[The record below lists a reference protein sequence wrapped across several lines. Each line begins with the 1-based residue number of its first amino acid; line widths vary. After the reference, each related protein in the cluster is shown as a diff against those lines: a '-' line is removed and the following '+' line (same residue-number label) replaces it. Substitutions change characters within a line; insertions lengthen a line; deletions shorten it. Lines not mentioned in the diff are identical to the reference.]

1 MLFILAAGGE
11 DADEPNEEVV
21 KVFRAEKRLMAMD
34 FLVRYPDYLADALL
48 DLYNDTGEPE
58 LLEAVQ
64 HIILND
70 EPSVR
75 LVRMVRWRHGAYQN
89 VEDALAMLSYYGLA
103 RPMQLAGDDG
113 KIRRYEYLISPKA
126 ISFLDQCV
134 RDHPELAWYRDRLVL
149 VMRVAAG
156 KSGSALKELAVRAPG
171 IRKHHPGRRDTD
183 HPEAGRAT
191 SDQDRR
197 IGTMS
202 KERIIESTENG
213 WTKAIAEDSASPESD
228 VRSVLLKYGV
238 RAQTTPPRAK
248 SLRFDSIKLTGV
260 RAESERDSPFDLSWS
275 NLGTGIW
282 AVMSERNLRGKSSI
296 LNLLY
301 AAIRGD
307 FPGRVKPDVWK
318 WLETIDIRYCIDD
331 VLHRLE
337 LRKAAGEEKAAEGR
351 AKLSRSDGDGQ
362 WITLYEGDAGD
373 GLKSQTEHLMMEEL
387 DFPVIYAHNK
397 NTGGHP
403 HGWPLI
409 ASTFFLSSST
419 EAKALFGDLPI
430 DGLPLRLL
438 QLFIGLPWVST
449 YSAALTAQKQ
459 VEQGLVDRPNH
470 SGVTT
475 VLNTRLLEVEGQLAE
490 AKKARGMDNRGA
502 KRLELERLD
511 EETATNR
518 KAAETAR
525 VAFETDTAT
534 VASVTASYDDA
545 RRRLKQLEDELSAG
559 YSFRQL
565 SPTCC
570 PACEAAF
577 EKAAPAVQHSDGNT
591 CALCKNDLPV
601 HEDDLDSDRIQDAQ
615 TLVEDLAT
623 SLQIAKAKL
632 KASGKAARDAT
643 ERLRTGMSRVRS
655 VQEAISTLPADP
667 ELVVVQ
673 LEAQAQQLRELMA
686 TLQSPNDDDD
696 TETQGELKIL
706 RAASEVS
713 KTLMTSMQSDVL
725 TEIADSVMSL
735 AKKFGVSHVTS
746 MHLDGGGK
754 LRVRQGGADI
764 YFSNLTMGEKLRIKI
779 AISLAAV
786 EVAKRRGHGRHPG
799 LLIIDSPAS
808 EEVVNEDFEQ
818 MLDSVSSAA
827 KDIGGVQI
835 IIGTIA
841 RKAVEAVVSSD
852 HRLHAK
858 GEEYLF

>member
-1 MLFILAAGGE
+1 
-11 DADEPNEEVV
+11 
-21 KVFRAEKRLMAMD
+21 
-34 FLVRYPDYLADALL
+34 
-48 DLYNDTGEPE
+48 
-58 LLEAVQ
+58 
-64 HIILND
+64 
-70 EPSVR
+70 
-75 LVRMVRWRHGAYQN
+75 
-89 VEDALAMLSYYGLA
+89 
-103 RPMQLAGDDG
+103 
-113 KIRRYEYLISPKA
+113 
-126 ISFLDQCV
+126 
-134 RDHPELAWYRDRLVL
+134 
-149 VMRVAAG
+149 
-156 KSGSALKELAVRAPG
+156 
-171 IRKHHPGRRDTD
+171 
-183 HPEAGRAT
+183 
-191 SDQDRR
+191 
-197 IGTMS
+197 MS
-202 KERIIESTENG
+202 KERTIESTEYS
-213 WTKAIAEDSASPESD
+213 WIKAIAEDSTSPESN
-228 VRSVLLKYGV
+228 VRSVLLKYGI

-260 RAESERDSPFDLSWS
+260 RAESERDGLFDLSWS
-275 NLGTGIW
+275 GLGTGIW

-296 LNLLY
+296 LNLLQ

-318 WLETIDIRYCIDD
+318 WLETIEIQYRIDN

-337 LRKAAGEEKAAEGR
+337 MRKAAGEEKAADGR
-351 AKLSRSDGDGQ
+351 ATLSRSDSDGQ

-409 ASTFFLSSST
+409 ASTFFLSSSI
-419 EAKALFGDLPI
+419 EPKALFGDLPI

-459 VEQGLVDRPNH
+459 IEQGLSGRPDQP
-470 SGVTT
+470 GVSA
-475 VLNTRLLEVEGQLAE
+475 VLNARLLEVEGQLAE
-490 AKKARGMDNRGA
+490 AKKARGTDDRGA
-502 KRLELERLD
+502 KRLELARLD
-511 EETATNR
+511 EDIASDR
-518 KAAETAR
+518 KATETAR
-525 VAFETDTAT
+525 VAFEADTAT

-545 RRRLKQLEDELSAG
+545 RRRLKQLEDERSAG

-577 EKAAPAVQHSDGNT
+577 EKAAPAVQHADGNT
-591 CALCKNDLPV
+591 CVLCKNGLPV
-601 HEDDLDSDRIQDAQ
+601 HEEDLDSDRIQDAQ
-615 TLVEDLAT
+615 TLVEELAT
-623 SLQIAKAKL
+623 SLQIAKAKI
-632 KASGKAARDAT
+632 KASEKTARDAT
-643 ERLRTGMSRVRS
+643 ERLRAGMSRVRNLQD
-655 VQEAISTLPADP
+655 VISMLPTDP

-673 LEAQAQQLRELMA
+673 LEAQTQQLRELVA
-686 TLQSPNDDDD
+686 SLQSPANDD

-706 RAASEVS
+706 RAATEVS

-754 LRVRQGGADI
+754 LKVHQGGADI

-827 KDIGGVQI
+827 KDIGGVQV

-858 GEEYLF
+858 GDEYLF

>member
-1 MLFILAAGGE
+1 
-11 DADEPNEEVV
+11 
-21 KVFRAEKRLMAMD
+21 
-34 FLVRYPDYLADALL
+34 
-48 DLYNDTGEPE
+48 
-58 LLEAVQ
+58 
-64 HIILND
+64 
-70 EPSVR
+70 
-75 LVRMVRWRHGAYQN
+75 
-89 VEDALAMLSYYGLA
+89 
-103 RPMQLAGDDG
+103 
-113 KIRRYEYLISPKA
+113 
-126 ISFLDQCV
+126 
-134 RDHPELAWYRDRLVL
+134 
-149 VMRVAAG
+149 
-156 KSGSALKELAVRAPG
+156 
-171 IRKHHPGRRDTD
+171 
-183 HPEAGRAT
+183 
-191 SDQDRR
+191 
-197 IGTMS
+197 MS
-202 KERIIESTENG
+202 KERTIEPTEYG
-213 WTKAIAEDSASPESD
+213 WIKAIAEDSTSPESN
-228 VRSVLLKYGV
+228 VRSVLLKYGI

-260 RAESERDSPFDLSWS
+260 RAESERDGLFDLSWS
-275 NLGTGIW
+275 GLGTGIW
-282 AVMSERNLRGKSSI
+282 AVMSERNLRGKSSV
-296 LNLLY
+296 LNLLQ

-318 WLETIDIRYCIDD
+318 WLEAIEIQYRIDN

-337 LRKAAGEEKAAEGR
+337 LRKAAGEEKTAEGR
-351 AKLSRSDGDGQ
+351 ATLSRSDSDGQ

-409 ASTFFLSSST
+409 ASTFFLSSSI
-419 EAKALFGDLPI
+419 EPKALFGDLPI

-459 VEQGLVDRPNH
+459 IEQGLSGRPDQ
-470 SGVTT
+470 SGVSA
-475 VLNTRLLEVEGQLAE
+475 VLNAKLIEVEGQLAE
-490 AKKARGMDNRGA
+490 ATKARGTDDRAA
-502 KRLELERLD
+502 KRLELARLD
-511 EETATNR
+511 EEIASDR

-525 VAFETDTAT
+525 VTFEADTAT

-545 RRRLKQLEDELSAG
+545 RRRLKQLEDERSAG

-577 EKAAPAVQHSDGNT
+577 EKAATAVQHSDGNT

-601 HEDDLDSDRIQDAQ
+601 HEEDLDSDRIQDAQ
-615 TLVEDLAT
+615 TLVEELAT

-632 KASGKAARDAT
+632 KASEKTARDAT
-643 ERLRTGMSRVRS
+643 ERLRVGMSRVRNL
-655 VQEAISTLPADP
+655 QDAISTLPTDP

-673 LEAQAQQLRELMA
+673 LEAQTQQLRELVA
-686 TLQSPNDDDD
+686 SLQSPANDE

-706 RAASEVS
+706 RAATEVS

-754 LRVRQGGADI
+754 LKVHQGGADI

-827 KDIGGVQI
+827 KDIGGVQV

-858 GEEYLF
+858 GDEYLF

>member
-1 MLFILAAGGE
+1 MRTERTI
-11 DADEPNEEVV
+11 
-21 KVFRAEKRLMAMD
+21 
-34 FLVRYPDYLADALL
+34 
-48 DLYNDTGEPE
+48 
-58 LLEAVQ
+58 
-64 HIILND
+64 
-70 EPSVR
+70 
-75 LVRMVRWRHGAYQN
+75 
-89 VEDALAMLSYYGLA
+89 
-103 RPMQLAGDDG
+103 
-113 KIRRYEYLISPKA
+113 KA
-126 ISFLDQCV
+126 TEI
-134 RDHPELAWYRDRLVL
+134 AW
-149 VMRVAAG
+149 
-156 KSGSALKELAVRAPG
+156 
-171 IRKHHPGRRDTD
+171 I
-183 HPEAGRAT
+183 
-191 SDQDRR
+191 
-197 IGTMS
+197 
-202 KERIIESTENG
+202 
-213 WTKAIAEDSASPESD
+213 KAIAEDSTSPGSD
-228 VRSVLLKYGV
+228 VQSVLLKYGI

-260 RAESERDSPFDLSWS
+260 RAESERDGPFELSWS
-275 NLGTGIW
+275 DLGTGIW

-296 LNLLY
+296 LNLLQ

-318 WLETIDIRYCIDD
+318 WLETIEIRYRIDD

-337 LRKAAGEEKAAEGR
+337 LSKAAGEEKAAEGR
-351 AKLSRSDGDGQ
+351 ATLSRSDGDDQ

-397 NTGGHP
+397 STGGHP

-409 ASTFFLSSST
+409 ASTFFLSSSI
-419 EAKALFGDLPI
+419 EPKALFGDLPI

-459 VEQGLVDRPNH
+459 VEQALADRPNQP
-470 SGVTT
+470 GVNA
-475 VLNTRLLEVEGQLAE
+475 VLNTRLLEVERQLTD
-490 AKKARGMDNRGA
+490 AKKARGTDDRA
-502 KRLELERLD
+502 AIRLELARLD
-511 EETATNR
+511 KETATDR

-525 VAFETDTAT
+525 VAFEADTAT
-534 VASVTASYDDA
+534 VASVTASYDAA
-545 RRRLKQLEDELSAG
+545 RRRLKQLEDERSAG

-577 EKAAPAVQHSDGNT
+577 ENAAPAVRHADGNT

-615 TLVEDLAT
+615 TLVEELAT

-632 KASGKAARDAT
+632 KASEKTAKDAT
-643 ERLRTGMSRVRS
+643 ERLSAGMSRVRNL
-655 VQEAISTLPADP
+655 QEAISTLPTNP

-673 LEAQAQQLRELMA
+673 LEAQAQQLRELV
-686 TLQSPNDDDD
+686 TSLQSPANED
-696 TETQGELKIL
+696 TEIQGELKIL
-706 RAASEVS
+706 RAATEVS

-754 LRVRQGGADI
+754 LKVHQGGADI

-786 EVAKRRGHGRHPG
+786 EVAKRRGYGRHPG

-818 MLDSVSSAA
+818 MLDSVASAA

-841 RKAVEAVVSSD
+841 RKAVEAVVPID

-858 GEEYLF
+858 GDEYLF

>member
-1 MLFILAAGGE
+1 MRTERTI
-11 DADEPNEEVV
+11 EPTEV
-21 KVFRAEKRLMAMD
+21 
-34 FLVRYPDYLADALL
+34 
-48 DLYNDTGEPE
+48 
-58 LLEAVQ
+58 
-64 HIILND
+64 
-70 EPSVR
+70 
-75 LVRMVRWRHGAYQN
+75 
-89 VEDALAMLSYYGLA
+89 
-103 RPMQLAGDDG
+103 
-113 KIRRYEYLISPKA
+113 
-126 ISFLDQCV
+126 
-134 RDHPELAWYRDRLVL
+134 AW
-149 VMRVAAG
+149 
-156 KSGSALKELAVRAPG
+156 
-171 IRKHHPGRRDTD
+171 I
-183 HPEAGRAT
+183 
-191 SDQDRR
+191 
-197 IGTMS
+197 
-202 KERIIESTENG
+202 
-213 WTKAIAEDSASPESD
+213 KAIAEDSTSAESH
-228 VRSVLLKYGV
+228 VQRVLLKYGI
-238 RAQTTPPRAK
+238 RAQITPPRAK

-260 RAESERDSPFDLSWS
+260 RAESERDGQFELSWP

-296 LNLLY
+296 LHLLQ

-318 WLETIDIRYCIDD
+318 WLDTVEIRYRIDSILYR
-331 VLHRLE
+331 VE
-337 LRKAAGEEKAAEGR
+337 LSKATGEEKAAEGR
-351 AKLSRSDGDGQ
+351 ATLSRSDGDGQ
-362 WITLYEGDAGD
+362 WITLYEGDAGE

-409 ASTFFLSSST
+409 ASTFFLSSSI
-419 EAKALFGDLPI
+419 EPKALFGDLAI

-459 VEQGLVDRPNH
+459 VEQALADRPSH
-470 SGVTT
+470 SGVTV
-475 VLNTRLLEVEGQLAE
+475 VLNTKLLEVERLLAD
-490 AKKARGMDNRGA
+490 AKKARGTDDRA
-502 KRLELERLD
+502 ARRLELARLD
-511 EETATNR
+511 DATATER
-518 KAAETAR
+518 RAVETAR

-534 VASVTASYDDA
+534 VAAVTASYDDA
-545 RRRLKQLEDELSAG
+545 RRRLKQLEEERSAG

-577 EKAAPAVQHSDGNT
+577 EKAAPAVQHADGNT

-601 HEDDLDSDRIQDAQ
+601 HEDDLDSDRIHDAQ
-615 TLVEDLAT
+615 TLVEELAT

-632 KASGKAARDAT
+632 KASEKTARDAT
-643 ERLRTGMSRVRS
+643 ERLRAGLSRVRNL
-655 VQEAISTLPADP
+655 QDAISTLPTDP

-673 LEAQAQQLRELMA
+673 LEAQAQQLQDLLA
-686 TLQSPNDDDD
+686 SLQSPANDDAD
-696 TETQGELKIL
+696 TQGELKIL
-706 RAASEVS
+706 RAATEVS
-713 KTLMTSMQSDVL
+713 KTLMTLMQSDVL
-725 TEIADSVMSL
+725 REIADSVMSL
-735 AKKFGVSHVTS
+735 AKKFGVSNITS
-746 MHLDGGGK
+746 MHLDGGGRLK
-754 LRVRQGGADI
+754 VHQGGADI

-818 MLDSVSSAA
+818 MLDSVASAA

-835 IIGTIA
+835 ILGTIA

-858 GEEYLF
+858 GNDYLF

>member
-1 MLFILAAGGE
+1 
-11 DADEPNEEVV
+11 
-21 KVFRAEKRLMAMD
+21 
-34 FLVRYPDYLADALL
+34 
-48 DLYNDTGEPE
+48 
-58 LLEAVQ
+58 
-64 HIILND
+64 
-70 EPSVR
+70 
-75 LVRMVRWRHGAYQN
+75 
-89 VEDALAMLSYYGLA
+89 
-103 RPMQLAGDDG
+103 
-113 KIRRYEYLISPKA
+113 
-126 ISFLDQCV
+126 
-134 RDHPELAWYRDRLVL
+134 
-149 VMRVAAG
+149 
-156 KSGSALKELAVRAPG
+156 
-171 IRKHHPGRRDTD
+171 
-183 HPEAGRAT
+183 
-191 SDQDRR
+191 
-197 IGTMS
+197 MS
-202 KERIIESTENG
+202 KERIIESTEYG
-213 WTKAIAEDSASPESD
+213 WIKAIAADSTSPESD

-248 SLRFDSIKLTGV
+248 SLRFDSIKLTGI
-260 RAESERDSPFDLSWS
+260 RAESERDGPFDLSWS

-296 LNLLY
+296 LNLLQ

-318 WLETIDIRYCIDD
+318 WLETIEIRYHIDD
-331 VLHRLE
+331 ILHRLE
-337 LRKAAGEEKAAEGR
+337 VRKAAGEEKAAEGS
-351 AKLSRSDGDGQ
+351 ATLSRSDSDAQ
-362 WITLYEGDAGD
+362 WITLYEGDAGE

-409 ASTFFLSSST
+409 ASTFFLSSSI
-419 EAKALFGDLPI
+419 EPKALFGDLPI

-459 VEQGLVDRPNH
+459 IEQGLADRPNH
-470 SGVTT
+470 SSVSGVLTA
-475 VLNTRLLEVEGQLAE
+475 RLLEVEGQLAK
-490 AKKARGMDNRGA
+490 AMKARGNDDRGA
-502 KRLELERLD
+502 KRLELMRLD
-511 EETATNR
+511 EDTATDR
-518 KAAETAR
+518 KAAEIAR

-534 VASVTASYDDA
+534 VEAVTASYDDA
-545 RRRLKQLEDELSAG
+545 RRRVKQLEEERSAG

-577 EKAAPAVQHSDGNT
+577 EKATPAAQHPDGNT

-601 HEDDLDSDRIQDAQ
+601 HDDDLDGDRIQDVQ
-615 TLVEDLAT
+615 TLVEELAT
-623 SLQIAKAKL
+623 SLQIAKAKR
-632 KASGKAARDAT
+632 KASEKAARDVT
-643 ERLRTGMSRVRS
+643 ERLRAGMSRMRNL
-655 VQEAISTLPADP
+655 QEVISTLPADP

-673 LEAQAQQLRELMA
+673 LEAQAEQLRELVA
-686 TLQSPNDDDD
+686 SLQSPANDD
-696 TETQGELKIL
+696 TETMGELKIL
-706 RAASEVS
+706 RAATEVS

-735 AKKFGVSHVTS
+735 AKKFGVSHITS
-746 MHLDGGGK
+746 MHLDGGGRLK
-754 LRVRQGGADI
+754 VHQGGADM
-764 YFSNLTMGEKLRIKI
+764 YFSNLTTGEKLRIKI

-818 MLDSVSSAA
+818 MLDSVASAA
-827 KDIGGVQI
+827 RDIGGVQI

-852 HRLHAK
+852 HRLHAQ
-858 GEEYLF
+858 GDEYLF

>member
-1 MLFILAAGGE
+1 
-11 DADEPNEEVV
+11 
-21 KVFRAEKRLMAMD
+21 
-34 FLVRYPDYLADALL
+34 
-48 DLYNDTGEPE
+48 
-58 LLEAVQ
+58 
-64 HIILND
+64 
-70 EPSVR
+70 
-75 LVRMVRWRHGAYQN
+75 
-89 VEDALAMLSYYGLA
+89 
-103 RPMQLAGDDG
+103 
-113 KIRRYEYLISPKA
+113 
-126 ISFLDQCV
+126 
-134 RDHPELAWYRDRLVL
+134 
-149 VMRVAAG
+149 
-156 KSGSALKELAVRAPG
+156 
-171 IRKHHPGRRDTD
+171 
-183 HPEAGRAT
+183 
-191 SDQDRR
+191 
-197 IGTMS
+197 MS
-202 KERIIESTENG
+202 KERTIESTEYS
-213 WTKAIAEDSASPESD
+213 WIKAIAEDSTSPESN
-228 VRSVLLKYGV
+228 VRSVLLKYGI

-260 RAESERDSPFDLSWS
+260 RAESERDGLFDLSWS
-275 NLGTGIW
+275 GLGTGIW

-296 LNLLY
+296 LNLLQ

-318 WLETIDIRYCIDD
+318 WLETIEIQYRIDNI
-331 VLHRLE
+331 LHRLE
-337 LRKAAGEEKAAEGR
+337 LRKAAGEEKAADGR
-351 AKLSRSDGDGQ
+351 ATLSRSDSDGQ

-409 ASTFFLSSST
+409 ASTFFLSSSI
-419 EAKALFGDLPI
+419 EPKALFGDLPI

-459 VEQGLVDRPNH
+459 IEQGLSGRPDQP
-470 SGVTT
+470 GVSA
-475 VLNTRLLEVEGQLAE
+475 VLNARLLEVEGQLAE
-490 AKKARGMDNRGA
+490 AKKARGTDDRGA
-502 KRLELERLD
+502 KRLELARLD
-511 EETATNR
+511 EDIASDR

-525 VAFETDTAT
+525 VAFEADTAT

-545 RRRLKQLEDELSAG
+545 RRRLKQLEDERSAG

-577 EKAAPAVQHSDGNT
+577 EKAAPAVQHADGNT
-591 CALCKNDLPV
+591 CVLCKNGLPV
-601 HEDDLDSDRIQDAQ
+601 HEEDLDSDRIQDAQ
-615 TLVEDLAT
+615 TLVEELAT
-623 SLQIAKAKL
+623 SLQIAKAKI
-632 KASGKAARDAT
+632 KASEKTARDAT
-643 ERLRTGMSRVRS
+643 ERLRAGMSRVRHP
-655 VQEAISTLPADP
+655 QDAISMLPTDP

-673 LEAQAQQLRELMA
+673 LEAQTQQLRELVA
-686 TLQSPNDDDD
+686 SLQSPANDD

-706 RAASEVS
+706 RAATEVS

-754 LRVRQGGADI
+754 LKVHQGGADI

-827 KDIGGVQI
+827 KDIGGVQV

-858 GEEYLF
+858 GDEYLF